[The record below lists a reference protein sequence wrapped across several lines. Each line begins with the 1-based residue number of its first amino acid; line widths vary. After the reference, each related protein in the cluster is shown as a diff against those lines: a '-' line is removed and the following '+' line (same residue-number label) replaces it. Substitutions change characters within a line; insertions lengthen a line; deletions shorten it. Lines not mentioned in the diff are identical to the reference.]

1 MSTPLEELLNMEAE
15 DIWKRN
21 ERPDADGLRQ
31 KSQIYFED
39 VAEGDELPKYIY
51 KPTPTHLFRWSA
63 AIENFHR
70 IHYDLDFGLNHDR
83 NPSILV
89 HGSWKQS
96 VVPQYLKDW
105 TLPNGW
111 PWKARFEHRAM
122 LVPGDILIMWGRVTS
137 KSEKNQMGFV
147 ELEIGMK
154 TQDGI
159 ESMPGTAT
167 VVLPLRNG
175 PPIPYPFVRPPT
187 IRTAST
193 PSPLMGEGWGEGEIA
208 IPNHPASATISSFPI
223 ISPPQRL
230 A

>member
-1 MSTPLEELLNMEAE
+1 MTMPLDDLLKLSAEEILTY
-15 DIWKRN
+15 N
-21 ERPDADGLRQ
+21 EKPSGEQLRH
-31 KSQIYFED
+31 KSQTYFQD
-39 VAEGDELPKYIY
+39 VYEGMELPKYMY

-70 IHYDLDFGLNHDR
+70 IHYDLDFGLNHDK

-96 VVPQYLKDW
+96 VVPQYLKDF

-122 LVPGDILIMWGRVTS
+122 LVPGDILIMWGKVTG
-137 KSEKNQMGFV
+137 KQEKEGMGLV
-147 ELEIGMK
+147 DLEIGMK

-167 VVLPLRNG
+167 VVLPLRG
-175 PPIPYPFVRPPT
+175 GRAIPYPFVPP
-187 IRTAST
+187 A
-193 PSPLMGEGWGEGEIA
+193 E
-208 IPNHPASATISSFPI
+208 
-223 ISPPQRL
+223 
-230 A
+230 

>member
-1 MSTPLEELLNMEAE
+1 MSTPLEALLNMEPE
-15 DIWKRN
+15 DIWRRN
-21 ERPDADGLRQ
+21 ERPDADGLRD
-31 KSQIYFED
+31 KRQIYYED
-39 VAEGDELPKYIY
+39 VNEGDELPKYVY

-96 VVPQYLKDW
+96 VVPQFLKDW

-137 KSEKNQMGFV
+137 KYESNQMGFV

-154 TQDGI
+154 THDGV

-167 VVLPLRNG
+167 VVLPLRDG
-175 PPIPYPFVRPPT
+175 PPIPYPFVPPNE
-187 IRTAST
+187 A
-193 PSPLMGEGWGEGEIA
+193 
-208 IPNHPASATISSFPI
+208 
-223 ISPPQRL
+223 
-230 A
+230 

>member
-1 MSTPLEELLNMEAE
+1 MAIDLEALLKLSPEEILACNEKPTSQEL
-15 DIWKRN
+15 RN
-21 ERPDADGLRQ
+21 KQ
-31 KSQIYFED
+31 QIYYED
-39 VAEGDELPKYIY
+39 VYEGLELPKYIY

-70 IHYDLDFGLNHDR
+70 IHYDLDFGVNHDR

-137 KSEKNQMGFV
+137 KYEKAGMGFV

-154 TQDGI
+154 THDGI
-159 ESMPGTAT
+159 ESMPGDAT
-167 VVLPLRNG
+167 VVLPLKGGRE
-175 PPIPYPFVRPPT
+175 IPYPFVPPT
-187 IRTAST
+187 D
-193 PSPLMGEGWGEGEIA
+193 
-208 IPNHPASATISSFPI
+208 
-223 ISPPQRL
+223 
-230 A
+230 